1 MKFVY
6 YTLIGSII
14 SVMGLAFPVGAAA
27 PEQSHH
33 SQCTLPGKGFELPK
47 KLTFAQSQY
56 LQQLCFHL
64 FMDHIQTITED
75 PVIKQLEERLH
86 PGKTQKSL
94 EEVNDVRKQW
104 VNHLAKILRHSLRDN
119 SFDEDAFWK
128 EWVSVESKYAKRLV
142 ILTEK
147 QLEASSSELRHSR
160 ILRKKSIE
168 SFSKQT
174 RYLSDF

>member
-1 MKFVY
+1 MKFGY

-33 SQCTLPGKGFELPK
+33 SQCTVPGKGFELPK

-75 PVIKQLEERLH
+75 TVIKQLKEGLH
-86 PGKTQKSL
+86 PGETQRSL
-94 EEVNDVRKQW
+94 AKEVNDVRKQR

-147 QLEASSSELRHSR
+147 QFEASSSEYEALKNLEKEVDRV
-160 ILRKKSIE
+160 LLE
-168 SFSKQT
+168 AN
-174 RYLSDF
+174 